1 MYQQLIFCSYVLNIP
16 SFPMSV
22 DELVDRWLRLL
33 ESPEVDPHAGRIMPE
48 SDFRKICARLK
59 DILLEEDTVSIVQT
73 PATIVGDLHGQ
84 YYDLLELLRIGG
96 DPRTTNYV
104 FLGDYVDRGYNSVET
119 WQLLALLK
127 VKYPTRV
134 TLLRGNH
141 ESRQVSQ
148 VYGLYE
154 EVTRKLGNPSLWRDI
169 TDTFDYLPLA
179 AVVGGEIFCVHG
191 GLSPDIS
198 HVDQIRQI
206 DRIAELPNE
215 GQCADLMWSDPEDSI
230 SDWAA
235 NPRGAGFV
243 FGNGPVKQFL
253 HLNKL
258 SLVARAHQ
266 LVQEGFKYSFTE
278 ERDIASVNNAQDGLL
293 VTVWSA
299 PNYCYR
305 CGNVASVLQVDDNMN
320 REFKIFKETELSTKL
335 SVPIRQVVP
344 YFV

>member
-1 MYQQLIFCSYVLNIP
+1 MTDSV
-16 SFPMSV
+16 V
-22 DELVDRWLRLL
+22 DEWIAHLLHPTEGSPQKIMSEREFRTVCRRLR
-33 ESPEVDPHAGRIMPE
+33 EV
-48 SDFRKICARLK
+48 
-59 DILLEEDTVSIVQT
+59 LLEEDCVPIVPA
-73 PATIVGDLHGQ
+73 PATLVGDLHGQ

-96 DPRTTNYV
+96 DPATTNYV

-119 WQLLALLK
+119 WQLLVLLK
-127 VKYPTRV
+127 VRYPNRI

-148 VYGLYE
+148 VYGLYD
-154 EVTRKLGNPSLWRDI
+154 EVQRKYGNPAIWRDC

-179 AVVGGEIFCVHG
+179 AVVGGKIFAVHG

-198 HVDQIRQI
+198 HIDQIRQI

-215 GQCADLMWSDPEDSI
+215 GQFADLMWSDPEDI

-235 NPRGAGFV
+235 NPRGAGYV
-243 FGNGPVKQFL
+243 FGTNPVKQFL
-253 HLNKL
+253 HINNVNLI
-258 SLVARAHQ
+258 ARAHQ
-266 LVQEGFKYSFTE
+266 LVQEGFKYNFIE
-278 ERDIASVNNAQDGLL
+278 DFDVAAVDGAKDGLL

-305 CGNVASVLQVDDNMN
+305 CGNVASIMQVDENMDRN
-320 REFKIFKETELSTKL
+320 FAIFKETEMSTKL
-335 SVPIRQVVP
+335 SVPIRSTVP

>member
-1 MYQQLIFCSYVLNIP
+1 MAFSCFALNLLLSVSLRMSMSLSVEEWIEVLMHP
-16 SFPMSV
+16 TTSTS
-22 DELVDRWLRLL
+22 
-33 ESPEVDPHAGRIMPE
+33 RIMPE
-48 SDFRKICARLK
+48 ADFRIVCRQLK
-59 DILLEEDTVSIVQT
+59 EILLEEDSVPIVPA
-73 PATIVGDLHGQ
+73 PATLVGDLHGQ

-96 DPRTTNYV
+96 HPSTTNYV

-119 WQLLALLK
+119 WQLLVLLK
-127 VKYPTRV
+127 VKYPHHM

-148 VYGLYE
+148 VYGLYD
-154 EVTRKLGNPSLWRDI
+154 EVQRKYGNPSLWRDY

-179 AVVGGEIFCVHG
+179 AVVGGKVFAVHG

-215 GQCADLMWSDPEDSI
+215 GQFADLMWSDPEDVA
-230 SDWAA
+230 DWAA
-235 NPRGAGFV
+235 NPRGAGYV
-243 FGNGPVKQFL
+243 FGVNPVKQFL
-253 HLNKL
+253 HLNSL
-258 SLVARAHQ
+258 NLVARAHQ
-266 LVQEGFKYSFTE
+266 LVQEGFKYTFTDE
-278 ERDIASVNNAQDGLL
+278 ADIAAIQGAQEGLL

-305 CGNVASVLQVDDNMN
+305 CGNVASILQVGNDLA
-320 REFKIFKETELSTKL
+320 RQFKVFSETEMSTSL
-335 SVPIRQVVP
+335 SVPTRNTVP

>member
-1 MYQQLIFCSYVLNIP
+1 MYNTYRVLMILE
-16 SFPMSV
+16 
-22 DELVDRWLRLL
+22 ELVDRWIDRLL
-33 ESPEVDPHAGRIMPE
+33 ASPDSEDTGARVIPE
-48 SDFRKICARLK
+48 KEFRVICTRLK
-59 DILLEEDTVSIVQT
+59 EILVEEDAVAVVNP
-73 PATIVGDLHGQ
+73 PATLVGDLHGQ

-96 DPRTTNYV
+96 NPDSTNYV

-127 VKYPTRV
+127 VKYPTRI

-148 VYGLYE
+148 VYGLYDE
-154 EVTRKLGNPSLWRDI
+154 ILRKYGNPSLWRDI
-169 TDTFDYLPLA
+169 TDCFDFLPLA
-179 AVVGGEIFCVHG
+179 AIVGGEIFCVHG

-206 DRIAELPNE
+206 DRIGELPNE
-215 GQCADLMWSDPEDSI
+215 GQCADLMWSDPEDNI
-230 SDWAA
+230 SDWAT

-243 FGNGPVKQFL
+243 FGANPVKQFL

-266 LVQEGFKYSFTE
+266 LVQEGFKYSFTDE
-278 ERDIASVNNAQDGLL
+278 TDVGSVIRAEGGLL
-293 VTVWSA
+293 ATVWSA

-305 CGNVASVLQVDDNMN
+305 CGNVASVLKVNEEMK
-320 REFKIFKETELSTKL
+320 REFKIFTETEASTRL

>member
-1 MYQQLIFCSYVLNIP
+1 MVGRPNL
-16 SFPMSV
+16 V
-22 DELVDRWLRLL
+22 DEWIARLL
-33 ESPEVDPHAGRIMPE
+33 SVPDAESVSSRIIPEN
-48 SDFRKICARLK
+48 DFRVICDQFK
-59 DILLEEDTVSIVQT
+59 SILVEEDSVALVNP
-73 PATIVGDLHGQ
+73 PATLVGDLHGQ

-96 DPRTTNYV
+96 SPEVTNYV

-119 WQLLALLK
+119 WQLLVLLK
-127 VKYPTRV
+127 LKYPARV

-148 VYGLYE
+148 VYGLYD
-154 EVTRKLGNPSLWRDI
+154 EVLRKYGNPALWRDI
-169 TDTFDYLPLA
+169 TDSFDYLPLA

-198 HVDQIRQI
+198 HIDQIRQI

-230 SDWAA
+230 SDWAT

-243 FGNGPVKQFL
+243 FGSNPVKQFL

-266 LVQEGFKYSFTE
+266 LVQEGFKYSFSE
-278 ERDIASVNNAQDGLL
+278 ETDLAAVPKAKGGLL
-293 VTVWSA
+293 ATVWSA

-305 CGNVASVLQVDDNMN
+305 CGNEAAIMEVDEFMKYTFLQFDPAP
-320 REFKIFKETELSTKL
+320 RQTEPNISKRT
-335 SVPIRQVVP
+335 PD
-344 YFV
+344 YFL